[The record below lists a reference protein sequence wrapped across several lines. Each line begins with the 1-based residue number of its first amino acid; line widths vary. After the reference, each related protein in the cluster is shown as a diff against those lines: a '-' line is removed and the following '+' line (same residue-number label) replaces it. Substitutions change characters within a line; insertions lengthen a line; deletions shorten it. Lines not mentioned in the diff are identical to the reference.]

1 MSDSSMAAG
10 WYEAPGDPPGTKRY
24 WDGNQWTTDPMTDAQ
39 MAAQTG
45 ATAAPAAAAGAAPIG
60 AAAGAAPVAGMSQ
73 WGELAPWGTRAVGL
87 VIDWALFALVPYIA
101 IFILGAVFGAISD
114 ALGALVIF
122 VGYIAVFALFLYVLG
137 YGVGTTGQSPGK
149 RMMGIKIVGKE
160 TGQVIGGGAG
170 IGRWFAHI
178 IDSLVCY
185 IGWLMPLWDSERQ
198 TIADKL
204 IGTYAIIVP
213 KGEIMPL
220 LPDGKPF

>member
-1 MSDSSMAAG
+1 
-10 WYEAPGDPPGTKRY
+10 
-24 WDGNQWTTDPMTDAQ
+24 MTDAQ
-39 MAAQTG
+39 IAAQTG
-45 ATAAPAAAAGAAPIG
+45 ATAAPVGAAPAAAAAPIG
-60 AAAGAAPVAGMSQ
+60 AVAGDASP
-73 WGELAPWGTRAVGL
+73 WGEYAPWGTRALGFL
-87 VIDWALFALVPYIA
+87 IDWALFALVPYIA
-101 IFILGAVFGAISD
+101 IFVLGAVFGAISD

-122 VGYIAVFALFLYVLG
+122 FGYIVVFALFVYVLG

-149 RMMGIKIVGKE
+149 RLMGIKIVSKD

-185 IGWLMPLWDSERQ
+185 IGWLLPLFDAEKQ

-204 IGTYAIIVP
+204 VSTHAILVP

>member
-1 MSDSSMAAG
+1 MSDSSSMAAG

-24 WDGNQWTTDPMTDAQ
+24 WDGSQWTSDPMTEAQ
-39 MAAQTG
+39 IAAQTG
-45 ATAAPAAAAGAAPIG
+45 ATAAPAAAAP
-60 AAAGAAPVAGMSQ
+60 AAGAAATGAAGMSP
-73 WGELAPWGTRAVGL
+73 WGDLAPWGTRALGFL
-87 VIDWALFALVPYIA
+87 IDWALFALVPYIA
-101 IFILGAVFGAISD
+101 VFVLGAVFGAISD

-122 VGYIAVFALFLYVLG
+122 LGYIAVLALFIYVLG

-149 RMMGIKIVGKE
+149 RLMGIKIVGKE

-170 IGRWFAHI
+170 VGRWFAHI

-185 IGWLMPLWDSERQ
+185 IGWLMPLWDKERQ

-204 IGTYAIIVP
+204 VSTYAVIVP

-220 LPDGKPF
+220 MPDGKPF